1 MQDTS
6 LNITRGARTL
16 KGRLPA
22 VEDDQHHVLQWKTS
36 TQRMKRCMMQGTF
49 EPFKQALEAAL
60 LSNNSTLDKFTAEAS
75 ALLRRRRLYRAD
87 GAAAKDPAAGD
98 AASAPFLGL
107 MQKVVEHMVTI
118 GKLSLHDVANFE
130 TYLFFSS
137 CLLGTAVLRD
147 QAYRRNLIDDVY
159 MDENGF
165 ICESIFA
172 PLQLKVQA
180 SASEAG
186 HLLVADCKPREA
198 TLGWLMLICAVRP
211 MRVLLD
217 KIAPSKLLWGMGGND
232 NSLVSKSSWATRI
245 KGLSKAHLG
254 SPRTGT
260 LRTTSMFDGTNNN
273 SWQISRLAGHG
284 VYRLMNITV
293 KIYDVRRQFGG
304 ITEPGAKSMLLSHA
318 HKCNT
323 SLDTMLVSVL
333 FDTKLAH
340 LFNI

>member
-1 MQDTS
+1 
-6 LNITRGARTL
+6 
-16 KGRLPA
+16 
-22 VEDDQHHVLQWKTS
+22 
-36 TQRMKRCMMQGTF
+36 
-49 EPFKQALEAAL
+49 
-60 LSNNSTLDKFTAEAS
+60 
-75 ALLRRRRLYRAD
+75 
-87 GAAAKDPAAGD
+87 
-98 AASAPFLGL
+98 
-107 MQKVVEHMVTI
+107 
-118 GKLSLHDVANFE
+118 
-130 TYLFFSS
+130 
-137 CLLGTAVLRD
+137 
-147 QAYRRNLIDDVY
+147 
-159 MDENGF
+159 MDENGL

-180 SASEAG
+180 SASEAA

-217 KIAPSKLLWGMGGND
+217 KTAPSRLLWGMGGN
-232 NSLVSKSSWATRI
+232 NNALVSKSSWATRI

-260 LRTTSMFDGTNNN
+260 LRTASMLHATNDNL
-273 SWQISRLAGHG
+273 WHISRLAGHG

-323 SLDTMLVSVL
+323 SLDTMLVSV
-333 FDTKLAH
+333 AACR
-340 LFNI
+340 

>member
-1 MQDTS
+1 
-6 LNITRGARTL
+6 
-16 KGRLPA
+16 
-22 VEDDQHHVLQWKTS
+22 
-36 TQRMKRCMMQGTF
+36 
-49 EPFKQALEAAL
+49 
-60 LSNNSTLDKFTAEAS
+60 
-75 ALLRRRRLYRAD
+75 
-87 GAAAKDPAAGD
+87 
-98 AASAPFLGL
+98 

-118 GKLSLHDVANFE
+118 GKLTLHDVANFE
-130 TYLFFSS
+130 MYLFFSS

-147 QAYRRNLIDDVY
+147 QAYRKNLIDDVY
-159 MDENGF
+159 MDESGF

-254 SPRTGT
+254 SPRTGMSF
-260 LRTTSMFDGTNNN
+260 SM
-273 SWQISRLAGHG
+273 
-284 VYRLMNITV
+284 
-293 KIYDVRRQFGG
+293 
-304 ITEPGAKSMLLSHA
+304 
-318 HKCNT
+318 
-323 SLDTMLVSVL
+323 
-333 FDTKLAH
+333 
-340 LFNI
+340 